1 MSFTRRQAAVLDTVL
16 DKKRLIFKVKGSVDR
31 SFEVNI
37 PEWRLSIGW
46 QIEYKGRDF
55 AEIARDIFDSQI
67 NKMKTEKNIE
77 FLRDEFNIAQAIAN
91 IVDEDLK
98 KRIAKL
104 KDDTK
109 WLMDRN
115 YMILIEWATEYVFEK
130 MRISIYGYNN
140 VKLRERPNE
149 IQITWF

>member
-1 MSFTRRQAAVLDTVL
+1 
-16 DKKRLIFKVKGSVDR
+16 
-31 SFEVNI
+31 
-37 PEWRLSIGW
+37 
-46 QIEYKGRDF
+46 
-55 AEIARDIFDSQI
+55 
-67 NKMKTEKNIE
+67 MKTEKNIE

-109 WLMDRN
+109 CLMDRN

-130 MRISIYGYNN
+130 MRIYIYGYNN